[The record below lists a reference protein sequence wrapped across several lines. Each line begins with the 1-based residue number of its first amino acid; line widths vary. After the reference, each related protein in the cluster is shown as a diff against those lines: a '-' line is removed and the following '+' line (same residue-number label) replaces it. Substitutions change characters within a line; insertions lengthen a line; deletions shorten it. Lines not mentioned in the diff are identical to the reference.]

1 MSISQY
7 LVADVSNTYQDGSA
21 NATANSEGW
30 VCING
35 STVRLMNQRTPAS
48 ASSDALAGEICTD
61 GNYIY
66 VATGTNT
73 WKRSALS
80 TW

>member
-1 MSISQY
+1 MSIASFAV
-7 LVADVSNTYQDGSA
+7 LDTSNTYQDGSA
-21 NATANSEGW
+21 NSTANNDGW

-35 STVRLMNQRTPAS
+35 STLRIMTQRTPAS
-48 ASSDALAGEICTD
+48 ASSDALAGEICYD

-66 VATGTNT
+66 VATATNT
-73 WKRSALS
+73 WKRCQLN